1 MNPLRESTAPLATP
15 TRHKELHPRIWRLTS
30 PCLFIRV
37 SPTPRLVC
45 QRLLQ
50 KRLFIS
56 NIGSLLAMYLPL
68 QEPFLDGL
76 LPNMDSSSYNQVR
89 FSPCPCSWSLINSVP
104 ACARIRLHMPA
115 MDRSHMYPNHRSKV
129 FRMMQA
135 LHPRKRNL
143 RLCHRSVIMRCASTS

>member
-76 LPNMDSSSYNQVR
+76 LPNMDSSSYNQLR
-89 FSPCPCSWSLINSVP
+89 FSPSPSSCSLINSFP
-104 ACARIRLHMPA
+104 PSATIPPPIPP
-115 MDRSHMYPNHRSKV
+115 MD
-129 FRMMQA
+129 
-135 LHPRKRNL
+135 
-143 RLCHRSVIMRCASTS
+143 